1 MNVLLERNDEGIN
14 SGWSLLMV
22 QRKAKPSPPNENPV
36 TRRPKNTIK
45 KTFQQWL
52 CESAT
57 VPNMQ
62 M

>member
-1 MNVLLERNDEGIN
+1 
-14 SGWSLLMV
+14 MV
-22 QRKAKPSPPNENPV
+22 QRKAKPSPPKENPV

>member
-1 MNVLLERNDEGIN
+1 
-14 SGWSLLMV
+14 MV